1 MSRASLGPPQSEL
14 LQDVIWGTRWAA
26 HIPSPHLYLCFVY
39 ISREHCSL
47 QPSTQRGCAGQCRI
61 TTLNSPS
68 LHVTTDSPSIR
79 ESPSGP
85 CSRSKS
91 GSYLLHLAHAT
102 QGLSLAARRD
112 PSHVPPGNGGQAKQT
127 DFGEFRRALASSLPL
142 LRASRTDNHN
152 CKRRKTLHRYTKDSW
167 ASPRERRMRATGET
181 CPSRARGGARAG
193 GGAKMAARVRAG
205 GGGGRGAAGRWP
217 RPLLLPVCAGRR
229 QRRSPQHGGGG
240 GGAQLRARAG
250 GRAGQGGA
258 RRGFRARG
266 HVHGVLWRGTDAGTQ
281 SGPSAWNQASRV
293 GGGGLEERG
302 LGPPSRPG
310 GRKVLRWRRGSPG
323 SGALQGKGPG
333 RGGPGGGPRAGRPEG
348 VGEQGCA
355 VGKGDECCRNQ
366 RVRED
371 LGRKGGVG
379 KMESLWTPQ
388 ARRGASRRGL
398 DRGSRRKGTRKG
410 WPRIDG
416 TQGKGR
422 GSSGGEGEGGGS

>member
-14 LQDVIWGTRWAA
+14 LQDVIWGTRWTA

-68 LHVTTDSPSIR
+68 LHVTTDSSSIR
-79 ESPSGP
+79 ESHSGP
-85 CSRSKS
+85 CSSSKS
-91 GSYLLHLAHAT
+91 GSYLLHLALAT

-152 CKRRKTLHRYTKDSW
+152 CKRRKTLHRYTKGSR

-240 GGAQLRARAG
+240 GGGAQLRARAG

-281 SGPSAWNQASRV
+281 SGPSAWNPSR
-293 GGGGLEERG
+293 GGG
-302 LGPPSRPG
+302 
-310 GRKVLRWRRGSPG
+310 
-323 SGALQGKGPG
+323 A
-333 RGGPGGGPRAGRPEG
+333 RGGAWVAHPDPGGGRLCG
-348 VGEQGCA
+348 
-355 VGKGDECCRNQ
+355 GDEGALEVGLCRGRG
-366 RVRED
+366 RVAEVPEEG
-371 LGRKGGVG
+371 LGRG
-379 KMESLWTPQ
+379 
-388 ARRGASRRGL
+388 ARRGWGSEGARSGKGTSVAGI
-398 DRGSRRKGTRKG
+398 RGS
-410 WPRIDG
+410 
-416 TQGKGR
+416 GR
-422 GSSGGEGEGGGS
+422 TWGGREV

>member
-1 MSRASLGPPQSEL
+1 MSRASLGPPQSEV

-26 HIPSPHLYLCFVY
+26 HIPSPHLYLWFVY

-47 QPSTQRGCAGQCRI
+47 QPSTQRGCAGQCRT

-79 ESPSGP
+79 ESHSGP
-85 CSRSKS
+85 CSSSKS
-91 GSYLLHLAHAT
+91 GSYLLHLALAT

-152 CKRRKTLHRYTKDSW
+152 CKRRKTLHRYTKGSW

-229 QRRSPQHGGGG
+229 QRRSPQHGGG
-240 GGAQLRARAG
+240 AQLRARAG

-293 GGGGLEERG
+293 GEGGGSRRG

-310 GRKVLRWRRGSPG
+310 GRKALRWRRGSPRVG
-323 SGALQGKGPG
+323 LCRG
-333 RGGPGGGPRAGRPEG
+333 RGRVAEVPEEG
-348 VGEQGCA
+348 
-355 VGKGDECCRNQ
+355 
-366 RVRED
+366 
-371 LGRKGGVG
+371 LGRG
-379 KMESLWTPQ
+379 
-388 ARRGASRRGL
+388 ARRGWGSKGARSGKGTSVAGI
-398 DRGSRRKGTRKG
+398 RGS
-410 WPRIDG
+410 
-416 TQGKGR
+416 GR
-422 GSSGGEGEGGGS
+422 TWGGREV